1 VPVDTLQPHED
12 NELAQVQVAHG
23 GDRVRLP
30 PAFAEA
36 ALQRFAEWGGRWRRV
51 DGDGFVVVVAHRE
64 SSLLLRALEQVKPER
79 LGPDGCPL
87 PWVPPRPHTESLAA
101 AQEDEDDVVAL
112 PAGAPLP
119 AGGTAGVAVDVALA
133 ALAGELCALAGVPTA
148 ALQLVPRADDRRGF
162 CAGRVWVPD
171 EPGRPALIVLR
182 PCPNADAAEIAATLA
197 HEVAHLVARG
207 ARHEEG
213 FKRALLELA
222 ERRWGA
228 AYFACADVRRP
239 YPDLDRWI
247 ATGIRAA
254 GEGRPPPVHR
264 TGDGGDTAR
273 VVTRIRKLRLLAADQ
288 VGTPEAVTATGVA
301 NDLVTTYG
309 LGGYEVQ
316 IAGGIDEQM
325 VDRFVAIQP
334 RAVWQRQ
341 LAGAVADFFGVFALQ
356 MARASRMH
364 FFGRHADV
372 VATAYLV
379 EVCIGKIERAR
390 DAWMAEWK
398 RRERPGAGDSRREAV
413 SFCDSAVHAFA
424 RKLRDIRAREGE
436 HGADETKRALRAATE
451 FARVEHEK
459 RGLSW
464 GTASARHTRHHA
476 EGAKVGEDLSVV
488 RGAGVDAAARAL
500 GRE

>member
-1 VPVDTLQPHED
+1 MDTLQARPED
-12 NELAQVQVAHG
+12 EIAEVQIAHG

-36 ALQRFAEWGGRWRRV
+36 ALKLFAAWGGRWRRA
-51 DGDGFVVVVAHRE
+51 DGDGFVVIVAHRE
-64 SSLLLRALEQVKPER
+64 TSLLLRALEKVKPER

-87 PWVPPRPHTESLAA
+87 PWSPPRPLTESLAG
-101 AQEDEDDVVAL
+101 AQDDEEDVVPL
-112 PAGAPLP
+112 PTGAPLP
-119 AGGTAGVAVDVALA
+119 ADAPAGVAADAALA
-133 ALAGELCALAGVPTA
+133 ALAGELCALAGVPVA
-148 ALQLVPRADDRRGF
+148 ELCVVPRTTDRRGF
-162 CAGRVWVPD
+162 CAGRVWIPQERD
-171 EPGRPALIVLR
+171 RPARIVLR
-182 PCPNADAAEIAATLA
+182 PCPNSDAAEIAATLA

-207 ARHEEG
+207 ARHEEA
-213 FKRALLELA
+213 FKRALLDLA

-228 AYFACADVRRP
+228 AWFACADVRRP
-239 YPDLDRWI
+239 YADLDRWI

-254 GEGRPPPVHR
+254 REGRPVPVHR

-273 VVTRIRKLRLLAADQ
+273 VVTRIRKLRALAADQ
-288 VGTPEAVTATGVA
+288 VGTPEAVTATAVA

-325 VDRFVAIQP
+325 VDRFVALEP

-341 LAGAVADFFGVFALQ
+341 LAGAVAGFFGVFALQ
-356 MARASRMH
+356 MATESRMH

-390 DAWMAEWK
+390 DAWEAEW
-398 RRERPGAGDSRREAV
+398 RRRVRPGAGEARREKVA
-413 SFCDSAVHAFA
+413 FCDSAVAAFA
-424 RKLRDIRAREGE
+424 RKLRDIHEGDR
-436 HGADETKRALRAATE
+436 GADETARTLRAAEE

-459 RGLSW
+459 RGLWW
-464 GTASARHTRHHA
+464 GNASARNVRYHA
-476 EGAKVGEDLSVV
+476 EGTRVGQELSVV
-488 RGAGVDAAARAL
+488 RGAAMDSAARSL

>member
-1 VPVDTLQPHED
+1 MDTLQPHDES
-12 NELAQVQVAHG
+12 ELAEVQIAHG

-30 PAFAEA
+30 PAYAEA
-36 ALQRFAEWGGRWRRV
+36 ALKRFVECGGRWRRA
-51 DGDGFVVVVAHRE
+51 DGDGFVVIVAHRE
-64 SSLLLRALEQVKPER
+64 TWVLLRALEQVKPER

-87 PWVPPRPHTESLAA
+87 PWSPPRPRTESLAA
-101 AQEDEDDVVAL
+101 AEDDEDDVVAL
-112 PAGAPLP
+112 PAGAPWP
-119 AGGTAGVAVDVALA
+119 AGEAADVAPDAALA

-148 ALQLVPRADDRRGF
+148 ALRIVPQTADRRGF

-171 EPGRPALIVLR
+171 EPGRPARIVLR
-182 PCPNADAAEIAATLA
+182 PCPNADAAEMAATLA

-207 ARHEEG
+207 ARHEEV

-228 AYFACADVRRP
+228 PHFASADVRRP
-239 YPDLDRWI
+239 YPELDRWI

-254 GEGRPPPVHR
+254 TEGRPPPVHR

-288 VGTPEAVTATGVA
+288 VGTPEAITATGVA

-316 IAGGIDEQM
+316 IAGGIEDQM
-325 VDRFVAIQP
+325 VDRFVAIAP

-341 LAGAVADFFGVFALQ
+341 LAGAVAGFFGVFALQ
-356 MARASRMH
+356 MARESRMH

-390 DAWMAEWK
+390 DAWLAEWK
-398 RRERPGAGDSRREAV
+398 RRARPGAGDARREGV
-413 SFCDSAVHAFA
+413 SFCDSAVLAFA
-424 RKLRDIRAREGE
+424 KKLRDIRAREGE
-436 HGADETKRALRAATE
+436 HGADETSRALRAAE
-451 FARVEHEK
+451 DFARVEHEK
-459 RGLSW
+459 RGQSW
-464 GTASARHTRHHA
+464 GTASAKHVRHHA
-476 EGAKVGEDLSVV
+476 AGAKVGEDLSVV
-488 RGAGVDAAARAL
+488 RGVDAASRAL
-500 GRE
+500 ERK